1 MSHQIIDDEL
11 LIKST
16 AVIKLYLLNEQ
27 EKNILIT
34 ASEIIS
40 DAGGKISATLGGTY
54 KALADEISG
63 NIRNFQGKKIR
74 SYQDALAAMNKIY
87 ANPRLRLAEADKNA
101 VINAIR
107 SLSYDDLAYRF
118 SGLERAFVY
127 ADRVLKVKKVAD
139 GVIIGIQTNNWQ
151 LLALEVEA
159 MVLSGVAGSVALG
172 IITAILALL
181 AAQLSFV
188 PTIVFTALG
197 IVAIISVALAASYI
211 DAALA
216 DKINNAVGDILPN

>member
-107 SLSYDDLAYRF
+107 SLNYDDLAYRF

-151 LLALEVEA
+151 PLALEVEA
-159 MVLSGVAGSVALG
+159 MVLSGVARLGCAWDYHGYPCAARRAIVLCTDDCLYSTGDRRHHQCGSGG
-172 IITAILALL
+172 IL
-181 AAQLSFV
+181 
-188 PTIVFTALG
+188 
-197 IVAIISVALAASYI
+197 Y
-211 DAALA
+211 
-216 DKINNAVGDILPN
+216 